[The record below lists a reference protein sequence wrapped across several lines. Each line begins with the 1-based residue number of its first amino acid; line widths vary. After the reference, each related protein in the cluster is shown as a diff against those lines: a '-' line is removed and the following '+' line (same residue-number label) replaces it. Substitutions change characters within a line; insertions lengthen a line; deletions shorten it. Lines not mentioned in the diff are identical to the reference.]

1 MKTFP
6 IKKYALYGG
15 GVVIC
20 ALIVIVLVFV
30 DFRGDSGTVSEIPP
44 WLEESEEAELEE
56 EAEDG
61 VLVVDVK
68 GMVASPGVYELEVGS
83 RLFEAIEK
91 AGGFTDSAN
100 REAVN
105 LALRLEDE
113 MVVYVPKEGEE
124 EEGAGPVL
132 AVEMNETDHEVT
144 ININEATESDL
155 LTLQGIGPSKA
166 AAIIGYREENGAFAT
181 VEELMNVSGIGEKT
195 FEALEPFIRVK

>member
-15 GVVIC
+15 GVTIC
-20 ALIVIVLVFV
+20 TLIVVVLVFV
-30 DFRGDSGTVSEIPP
+30 DFREERGTVSEIPP

-56 EAEDG
+56 ETEDG

-100 REAVN
+100 REGVN

-113 MVVYVPKEGEE
+113 MVVYVPEEGE

-132 AVEMNETDHEVT
+132 AVEMNETDHEDT
-144 ININEATESDL
+144 ININEATEADL
-155 LTLQGIGPSKA
+155 LTLQGVGPSKA
-166 AAIIGYREENGAFAT
+166 AAIIGYREENGSFAT

>member
-15 GVVIC
+15 GVTIC
-20 ALIVIVLVFV
+20 TLIVVVLVFV
-30 DFRGDSGTVSEIPP
+30 DFREERGTVSEIPP

-56 EAEDG
+56 ETEDG

-100 REAVN
+100 REGVN

-113 MVVYVPKEGEE
+113 MVVYVPEEGV

-132 AVEMNETDHEVT
+132 AVEMNETDHEDT
-144 ININEATESDL
+144 ININEATEADL
-155 LTLQGIGPSKA
+155 LTLQGVGPSKA
-166 AAIIGYREENGAFAT
+166 AAIIGYREENGPFAT

>member
-15 GVVIC
+15 GVTIC
-20 ALIVIVLVFV
+20 TLIVVVLVFV
-30 DFRGDSGTVSEIPP
+30 DFQGENDTINEIPP
-44 WLEESEEAELEE
+44 WLEESEETELEE
-56 EAEDG
+56 EAADG

-113 MVVYVPKEGEE
+113 MVVYVPKEGED
-124 EEGAGPVL
+124 EGAGPVL
-132 AVEMNETDHEVT
+132 AVEMNETDHEDT
-144 ININEATESDL
+144 ININEATEADL
-155 LTLQGIGPSKA
+155 LTLQGVGPSKA
-166 AAIIGYREENGAFAT
+166 AAIIGYREENGPFAT

>member
-15 GVVIC
+15 GVTIC
-20 ALIVIVLVFV
+20 TLIVVVLVFV
-30 DFRGDSGTVSEIPP
+30 DFREERGTVSEIPP

-56 EAEDG
+56 ETEDG

-113 MVVYVPKEGEE
+113 MVVYVPEEGV

-132 AVEMNETDHEVT
+132 AVEMNETDHEDT
-144 ININEATESDL
+144 ININEATEADL

-166 AAIIGYREENGAFAT
+166 AAIIGYREENGPFAT

>member
-15 GVVIC
+15 GVTIC
-20 ALIVIVLVFV
+20 TLIVVVLVFI
-30 DFRGDSGTVSEIPP
+30 DFREERGTVSEIPP

-56 EAEDG
+56 ETEDG

-100 REAVN
+100 REGVN

-113 MVVYVPKEGEE
+113 MVVYVPEEGE

-132 AVEMNETDHEVT
+132 AVEMNETDHEDT
-144 ININEATESDL
+144 ININEATEADL
-155 LTLQGIGPSKA
+155 LTLQGVGPSKA
-166 AAIIGYREENGAFAT
+166 AAIIGYREENGPFAT

>member
-15 GVVIC
+15 GVTIC
-20 ALIVIVLVFV
+20 TLIVVVLVFV
-30 DFRGDSGTVSEIPP
+30 DFREERGTVSEIPP

-56 EAEDG
+56 ETEDG

-113 MVVYVPKEGEE
+113 MVVYVPEEGE

-132 AVEMNETDHEVT
+132 AVEMNETDHEDT
-144 ININEATESDL
+144 ININEATEADL

-166 AAIIGYREENGAFAT
+166 AAIIGYREENGPFAT

>member
-6 IKKYALYGG
+6 IKKYAWYGG
-15 GVVIC
+15 GVTIC
-20 ALIVIVLVFV
+20 TLIVVVLVFV
-30 DFRGDSGTVSEIPP
+30 DFREERGTVSEIPP

-56 EAEDG
+56 ETEDG

-113 MVVYVPKEGEE
+113 MVVYVPEEGV

-132 AVEMNETDHEVT
+132 AVEMNETDHEDT
-144 ININEATESDL
+144 ININEATEADL

-166 AAIIGYREENGAFAT
+166 AAIIGYREENGPFAT

>member
-15 GVVIC
+15 GVTIC
-20 ALIVIVLVFV
+20 TLIVVVLVFV
-30 DFRGDSGTVSEIPP
+30 DFREERGTVSEIPP

-56 EAEDG
+56 ETEDG

-100 REAVN
+100 REGVN

-113 MVVYVPKEGEE
+113 MVVYVPEEGE

-132 AVEMNETDHEVT
+132 AVEMNETDHEDT
-144 ININEATESDL
+144 ININEATEADL
-155 LTLQGIGPSKA
+155 LTLQGVGPSKA
-166 AAIIGYREENGAFAT
+166 AAIIGYREENGPFAT

>member
-15 GVVIC
+15 GVTIC
-20 ALIVIVLVFV
+20 TLIVVVLVFV
-30 DFRGDSGTVSEIPP
+30 DFREERGTVSEIPP

-56 EAEDG
+56 ETEDG

-100 REAVN
+100 REGVN

-113 MVVYVPKEGEE
+113 MVVYVPEEGE

-132 AVEMNETDHEVT
+132 AVEMNETDHEDT
-144 ININEATESDL
+144 ININEATEADL

-166 AAIIGYREENGAFAT
+166 AAIIGYREENGPFAT

>member
-15 GVVIC
+15 GVAIC
-20 ALIVIVLVFV
+20 ALIAIVLVFI

-100 REAVN
+100 QEAVN

-124 EEGAGPVL
+124 EEGEGAVL
-132 AVEMNETDHEVT
+132 PIEMNETDNEDT
-144 ININEATESDL
+144 ININEATEADL

-166 AAIIGYREENGAFAT
+166 AAIISYREENGAFAT
-181 VEELMNVSGIGEKT
+181 IEELMNVGGIGEKT

>member
-6 IKKYALYGG
+6 IKKYAWYGG
-15 GVVIC
+15 GVTIC
-20 ALIVIVLVFV
+20 TLIVVVLVFV
-30 DFRGDSGTVSEIPP
+30 DFREERGTVSEIPP

-56 EAEDG
+56 ETEAG

-113 MVVYVPKEGEE
+113 MVVYVPEEGV

-132 AVEMNETDHEVT
+132 AVEMNETDHEDT
-144 ININEATESDL
+144 ININEATEADL

-166 AAIIGYREENGAFAT
+166 AAIIGYREENGPFAT